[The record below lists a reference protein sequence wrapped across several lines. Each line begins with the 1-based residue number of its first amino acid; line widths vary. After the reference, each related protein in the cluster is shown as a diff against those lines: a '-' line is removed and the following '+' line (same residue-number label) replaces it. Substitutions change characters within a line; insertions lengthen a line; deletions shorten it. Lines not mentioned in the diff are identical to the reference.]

1 MNEQASQ
8 HIPKPSAVST
18 GELIDSPKFQKNSLL
33 ESLDSPEMVKM
44 REDLAE
50 AHQKSIEASVGW
62 YHMLSAE
69 DKYRAVEAFCYIICK
84 AEREGT
90 SHRGL
95 MSVLGVYPEAF
106 WITELMDVH
115 NALWTE
121 YQERESKNW
130 KPKENL
136 NDAPHNSTFDSS
148 LELSNSQDPIIA
160 NLSNLHH
167 PSTAFEEFCSLNPDA
182 KECRVFDC

>member
-1 MNEQASQ
+1 MTEPFGFNE
-8 HIPKPSAVST
+8 VST
-18 GELIDSPKFQKNSLL
+18 GELIDSPKFQEEQSKKNNLF
-33 ESLDSPEMVKM
+33 ESLNSPEMVKM

-95 MSVLGVYPEAF
+95 MSELGVYPEAF
-106 WITELMDVH
+106 FIDDLMTLH
-115 NALWTE
+115 NALVVE
-121 YQERESKNW
+121 YQEQDSRNW
-130 KPKENL
+130 KDMKTL
-136 NDAPHNSTFDSS
+136 SKLAQDS
-148 LELSNSQDPIIA
+148 
-160 NLSNLHH
+160 
-167 PSTAFEEFCSLNPDA
+167 NPDG
-182 KECRVFDC
+182 KDPL